1 MNEGKDRLIISGVP
15 WFDDGGSIVN
25 AHGACLLEQDGRYY
39 LFGEYKTDDV
49 NEFAGFSCYS
59 SENLANWRFERIVL
73 PRQADGLL
81 GPGRV
86 GERVKVMR
94 SAATGRYSMYFH
106 SDNSTYDDPII
117 GLATSDTITGEYA
130 IAGAL
135 TFKDQPIRRWD
146 IGTFQ
151 DDDGS
156 AYLLV
161 HEGDIY
167 RLSPDLLTAEELV
180 ARGIAPGGESP
191 TMVKTDH
198 TYFMLFSHKTSW
210 ESNDNFYL
218 SAPSLNGP
226 WTYQGV
232 FAPDG
237 SQTCN
242 SQSTFSFPLTLESG
256 ETVPIYMGDR
266 WSYPHQAS
274 AATYVWQPLTTKNGR
289 LEITAFA
296 PSWDPKTGN
305 TVDPT
310 GQDINVIFESDVA
323 GKTLEVPFNGTGIT
337 LIGTAQPHGAY
348 ARVDIIDS
356 QENCITSSYVSF
368 YAKVPEHGYRYVS
381 PQLTHGLYRLV
392 VTVDGAT
399 IEWSDKRGERFGS
412 AGTKV
417 FVTRLI
423 VHN

>member
-1 MNEGKDRLIISGVP
+1 M
-15 WFDDGGSIVN
+15 N
-25 AHGACLLEQDGRYY
+25 AHGACLLEEDGRYY

-59 SENLANWRFERIVL
+59 SEDLANWRFEKIVL

-94 SAATGRYSMYFH
+94 SASTGRYSMYFH
-106 SDNSTYDDPII
+106 SDNGNYQDPII
-117 GLATSDTITGEYA
+117 GLATSDTITGDYA
-130 IAGAL
+130 ITGPL

-146 IGTFQ
+146 IGSFQ
-151 DDDGS
+151 DDDGT

-180 ARGIAPGGESP
+180 TRGIAPGGESP
-191 TMVKTDH
+191 TMVKTGG

-210 ESNDNFYL
+210 ESNDNFHL

-242 SQSTFSFPLTLESG
+242 SQSTFSFQLTLESG
-256 ETVPIYMGDR
+256 KTLPIYMGDR

-274 AATYVWQPLTTKNGR
+274 AATYVWQPLTTKKGR
-289 LEITAFA
+289 LEIATFA
-296 PSWDPKTGN
+296 SSWNPKTGN
-305 TVDPT
+305 TVEVAGPGIKID
-310 GQDINVIFESDVA
+310 FESDLA
-323 GKTLEVPFNGTGIT
+323 GETLEVPFDGSGIT
-337 LIGTAQPHGAY
+337 LMGTAQPNGAY
-348 ARVDIIDS
+348 ACIDIMDS
-356 QENCITSSYVSF
+356 KENCITSSYVSF

-381 PQLTHGLYRLV
+381 PQLTPGTYRLV
-392 VTVDGAT
+392 LTVDGAL

-417 FVTRLI
+417 SVTGLT
-423 VHN
+423 VHTPKS